1 MPVIVAASWTSRTV
15 PTNEAIAP
23 TPRSAAR
30 SRAISA
36 PMSKSPVCTR
46 AVITRD
52 SAAGDRRK
60 DRDLVAVGNRLRT
73 RDDTVIDGEPN
84 RAPCCELHRE
94 GAAACAQG
102 VDQRI
107 DRRIVCRQFEDFSGA
122 VKRLTQPRQID
133 NANAKPC

>member
-1 MPVIVAASWTSRTV
+1 
-15 PTNEAIAP
+15 
-23 TPRSAAR
+23 
-30 SRAISA
+30 RAISA

-84 RAPCCELHRE
+84 RAPFCELRRK

-107 DRRIVCRQFEDFSGA
+107 DGRVRRLLEDFSGA
-122 VKRLTQPRQID
+122 MKRLTQPRQID
-133 NANAKPC
+133 NANAKPCCNEGIGHLAFE